1 MLHQQ
6 IERNKQRT
14 VLIVFLF
21 FALFAGLGAAIGY
34 LNWNDALSGV
44 VIALVVGAAYV
55 AIMVAQSTK
64 VVMSLNNAREITDK
78 AQYPMLWNIVEELTI
93 VTRLPFP
100 RIFIIEDESPNAFAA
115 GNSPEKASV
124 AVTTGLLKQ
133 LNREEL
139 SGVLAHEF
147 AHIRNYDIRLSTI
160 ALAIAG
166 LIAFLAQF
174 STRMMFW
181 GGGGRRRSKND
192 NSGGLGIILL
202 VLSLLILLLSPFVA
216 TIIRLALSRN
226 REYLADATAVEF
238 TRNPQGLISAL
249 RKISSSKPMEEANNA
264 SASLYIVNPFK
275 RVKEGEAEER
285 DGFMS
290 THPSTTNRIKRLE
303 AM

>member
-1 MLHQQ
+1 
-6 IERNKQRT
+6 
-14 VLIVFLF
+14 
-21 FALFAGLGAAIGY
+21 
-34 LNWNDALSGV
+34 
-44 VIALVVGAAYV
+44 
-55 AIMVAQSTK
+55 
-64 VVMSLNNAREITDK
+64 
-78 AQYPMLWNIVEELTI
+78 VEEIQIGHVVEEMTI

-124 AVTTGLLKQ
+124 AVTTGLLKK

-139 SGVLAHEF
+139 TGVLAHEF
-147 AHIRNYDIRLSTI
+147 AHIRNYDIRLSTV

-181 GGGGRRRSKND
+181 GGGGRRRRSD
-192 NSGGLGIILL
+192 NSGGAGIILL
-202 VLSLLILLLSPFVA
+202 ILSLLILVLSPFVA

-226 REYLADATAVEF
+226 REYLADASAIEF
-238 TRNPQGLISAL
+238 TRNPEGLKSAL
-249 RKISSSKPMEEANNA
+249 NKIANSDPMEAANAA

-275 RVKEGEAEER
+275 RMKEGETES
-285 DGFMS
+285 DGLFS
-290 THPSTTNRIKRLE
+290 THPSTANRIKRLE

>member
-1 MLHQQ
+1 LLHQQ
-6 IERNKQRT
+6 IEQNKRRT

-21 FALFAGLGAAIGY
+21 FLLFAALGAAIGY
-34 LNWNDALSGV
+34 LNWDNALSGV
-44 VIALVVGAAYV
+44 ALALIIGVAYV
-55 AIMVAQSTK
+55 GIMVAQSTQ

-78 AQYPMLWNIVEELTI
+78 AQYPMLWNIVEEMTI

-124 AVTTGLLKQ
+124 AVTTGLLKK

-139 SGVLAHEF
+139 TGVLAHEF
-147 AHIRNYDIRLSTI
+147 AHIRNYDIRLSTV

-181 GGGGRRRSKND
+181 GGGRRRRSD
-192 NSGGLGIILL
+192 NSGGAGIILL
-202 VLSLLILLLSPFVA
+202 ILSLLILVLSPFVA

-226 REYLADATAVEF
+226 REYLADASAVEF
-238 TRNPQGLISAL
+238 TRNPEGLKSAL
-249 RKISSSKPMEEANNA
+249 SKIATSDPMEAANAA

-275 RVKEGEAEER
+275 RMKEGETES
-285 DGFMS
+285 DGLFS
-290 THPSTTNRIKRLE
+290 THPSTANRIKRLE

>member
-6 IERNKQRT
+6 IEQNKRRT

-21 FALFAGLGAAIGY
+21 FLLFAAFGAAIGY
-34 LNWNDALSGV
+34 LNWDNALSGV
-44 VIALVVGAAYV
+44 ALALIIGLAYV
-55 AIMVAQSTK
+55 VIMVAQSTQ
-64 VVMSLNNAREITDK
+64 VVMSLNNAKEITDK
-78 AQYPMLWNIVEELTI
+78 AQYPMLWNIVEEMTI

-124 AVTTGLLKQ
+124 AVTTGLLKK

-139 SGVLAHEF
+139 TGVLAHEF
-147 AHIRNYDIRLSTI
+147 AHIRNYDIRLSTV

-181 GGGGRRRSKND
+181 GGGRRRRSD
-192 NSGGLGIILL
+192 NSGGAGIILL
-202 VLSLLILLLSPFVA
+202 ILSLLILVLSPFVA

-226 REYLADATAVEF
+226 REYLADASAIEF
-238 TRNPQGLISAL
+238 TRNPEGLKSAL
-249 RKISSSKPMEEANNA
+249 IKIATSDPMEAANAA

-275 RVKEGEAEER
+275 RMKEGEAEN
-285 DGFMS
+285 DGLFS
-290 THPSTTNRIKRLE
+290 THPSTANRIKRLE

>member
-6 IERNKQRT
+6 IEQNKRRT

-21 FALFAGLGAAIGY
+21 FLLFAALGAAIGY
-34 LNWNDALSGV
+34 LNWDNALSGV
-44 VIALVVGAAYV
+44 ALALIIGLAYV
-55 AIMVAQSTK
+55 VIMVAQSTQ
-64 VVMSLNNAREITDK
+64 VVMSLNNAKEITDK
-78 AQYPMLWNIVEELTI
+78 AQYPMLWNIVEEMTI

-124 AVTTGLLKQ
+124 AVTTGLLKK

-139 SGVLAHEF
+139 TGVLAHEF
-147 AHIRNYDIRLSTI
+147 AHIRNYDIRLSTV

-181 GGGGRRRSKND
+181 GGGRRRRSD
-192 NSGGLGIILL
+192 NSGGAGIILMI
-202 VLSLLILLLSPFVA
+202 LSLLILVLSPFVA

-226 REYLADATAVEF
+226 REYLADASAIEF
-238 TRNPQGLISAL
+238 TRNPEGLKSAL
-249 RKISSSKPMEEANNA
+249 IKIATSDPMEAANAA

-275 RVKEGEAEER
+275 RMKAGEAEN
-285 DGFMS
+285 DGLFS
-290 THPSTTNRIKRLE
+290 THPSTANRIKRLE

>member
-1 MLHQQ
+1 
-6 IERNKQRT
+6 

-21 FALFAGLGAAIGY
+21 FLLFAALGAAIGY
-34 LNWNDALSGV
+34 LNWDNALSGV
-44 VIALVVGAAYV
+44 ALALIIGLAYV
-55 AIMVAQSTK
+55 VIMVAQSTQ
-64 VVMSLNNAREITDK
+64 VVMSLNNAKEITDK
-78 AQYPMLWNIVEELTI
+78 AQYPMLWNIVEEMTI

-124 AVTTGLLKQ
+124 AVTTGLLKK

-139 SGVLAHEF
+139 TGVLAHEF
-147 AHIRNYDIRLSTI
+147 AHIRNYDIRLSTV

-181 GGGGRRRSKND
+181 GGGRRRRSD
-192 NSGGLGIILL
+192 NSGGAGIILL
-202 VLSLLILLLSPFVA
+202 ILSLLILVLSPFVA

-226 REYLADATAVEF
+226 REYLADASAIEF
-238 TRNPQGLISAL
+238 TRNPEGLKSAL
-249 RKISSSKPMEEANNA
+249 IKIATSDPMEAANAA

-275 RVKEGEAEER
+275 RMKEGEAEN
-285 DGFMS
+285 DGLFS
-290 THPSTTNRIKRLE
+290 THPSTANRIKRLE

>member
-1 MLHQQ
+1 LLHQQ
-6 IERNKQRT
+6 IEQNKRRT

-21 FALFAGLGAAIGY
+21 FLLFAALGAAIGY
-34 LNWNDALSGV
+34 LNWDNALSGV
-44 VIALVVGAAYV
+44 ALALIIGLAYV
-55 AIMVAQSTK
+55 VIMVAQSTQ
-64 VVMSLNNAREITDK
+64 VVMSLNNAKEITDK
-78 AQYPMLWNIVEELTI
+78 AQYPMLWNIVEEMTI

-124 AVTTGLLKQ
+124 AVTTGLLKK

-139 SGVLAHEF
+139 TGVLAHEF
-147 AHIRNYDIRLSTI
+147 AHIRNYDIRLSTV

-181 GGGGRRRSKND
+181 GGGRRRRSD
-192 NSGGLGIILL
+192 NSGGAGIILL
-202 VLSLLILLLSPFVA
+202 ILSLLILVLSPFVA

-226 REYLADATAVEF
+226 REYLADASAIEF
-238 TRNPQGLISAL
+238 TRNPEGLKSAL
-249 RKISSSKPMEEANNA
+249 SKIANSDPMEAANAA

-275 RVKEGEAEER
+275 RMKAGETES
-285 DGFMS
+285 DGLFS
-290 THPSTTNRIKRLE
+290 THPSTANRIKRLE

>member
-6 IERNKQRT
+6 IEQNKRRT

-21 FALFAGLGAAIGY
+21 FLLFAALGAAIGY
-34 LNWNDALSGV
+34 LNWDNALSGV
-44 VIALVVGAAYV
+44 ALALIIGLAYV
-55 AIMVAQSTK
+55 VIMVAQSTQ
-64 VVMSLNNAREITDK
+64 VVMSLNNAKEITDK
-78 AQYPMLWNIVEELTI
+78 AQYPMLWNIVEEMTI

-124 AVTTGLLKQ
+124 SVTTGLLKK

-139 SGVLAHEF
+139 TGVLAHEF
-147 AHIRNYDIRLSTI
+147 AHIRNYDIRLSTV

-181 GGGGRRRSKND
+181 GGGRRRRSD
-192 NSGGLGIILL
+192 NSGGAGFILL
-202 VLSLLILLLSPFVA
+202 ILSLLILVLSPFVA

-226 REYLADATAVEF
+226 REYLADASAIEF
-238 TRNPQGLISAL
+238 TRNPEGLKSAL
-249 RKISSSKPMEEANNA
+249 IKIATSDPMEAANAA

-275 RVKEGEAEER
+275 RMKAGEAEN
-285 DGFMS
+285 DGLFS
-290 THPSTTNRIKRLE
+290 THPSTANRIKRLE

>member
-6 IERNKQRT
+6 IEQNKRRT

-21 FALFAGLGAAIGY
+21 FLLFAALGAAIGY
-34 LNWNDALSGV
+34 LNWDNALSGV
-44 VIALVVGAAYV
+44 ALALIIGLAYV
-55 AIMVAQSTK
+55 VIMVAQSTQ
-64 VVMSLNNAREITDK
+64 VVMSLNNAKEITDK
-78 AQYPMLWNIVEELTI
+78 AQYPMLWNIVEEMTI

-124 AVTTGLLKQ
+124 AVTTGLLKK

-139 SGVLAHEF
+139 TGVLAHEF
-147 AHIRNYDIRLSTI
+147 AHIRNYDIRLSTV

-181 GGGGRRRSKND
+181 GGGRRRRSD
-192 NSGGLGIILL
+192 NSGGAGFILL
-202 VLSLLILLLSPFVA
+202 ILSLLILVLSPFVA

-226 REYLADATAVEF
+226 REYLADASAIEF
-238 TRNPQGLISAL
+238 TRNPEGLKSAL
-249 RKISSSKPMEEANNA
+249 IKIATSDPMEAANAA

-275 RVKEGEAEER
+275 RMKAGEAEN
-285 DGFMS
+285 DGLFS
-290 THPSTTNRIKRLE
+290 THPSTANRIKRLE

>member
-6 IERNKQRT
+6 IEQNKRRT

-21 FALFAGLGAAIGY
+21 FLLFAALGAAIGY
-34 LNWNDALSGV
+34 LNWDNALSGV
-44 VIALVVGAAYV
+44 ALALIIGLAYV
-55 AIMVAQSTK
+55 VIMVAQSTQ
-64 VVMSLNNAREITDK
+64 VVMSLNNAKEITDK
-78 AQYPMLWNIVEELTI
+78 AQYPMLWNIVEEMTI

-124 AVTTGLLKQ
+124 AVTTGLLKK

-139 SGVLAHEF
+139 TGVLAHEF
-147 AHIRNYDIRLSTI
+147 AHIRNYDIRLSTV

-174 STRMMFW
+174 STRMMLR
-181 GGGGRRRSKND
+181 GGGRRRRSD
-192 NSGGLGIILL
+192 NSGGAGIILL
-202 VLSLLILLLSPFVA
+202 ILSLLILVLSPFVA

-226 REYLADATAVEF
+226 REYLADASAIEF
-238 TRNPQGLISAL
+238 TRNPEGLKSAL
-249 RKISSSKPMEEANNA
+249 IKIATSDPMEAANAA

-275 RVKEGEAEER
+275 RMKEGEAEN
-285 DGFMS
+285 DGLFS
-290 THPSTTNRIKRLE
+290 THPSTANRIKRLE

>member
-6 IERNKQRT
+6 IEQNKRRT

-21 FALFAGLGAAIGY
+21 FLLFAALGAAIGY
-34 LNWNDALSGV
+34 LNWDNALSGV
-44 VIALVVGAAYV
+44 ALALIIGLAYV
-55 AIMVAQSTK
+55 VIMVAQSTQ
-64 VVMSLNNAREITDK
+64 VVMSLNNAKEITDK
-78 AQYPMLWNIVEELTI
+78 AQYPMLWNIVDEMTI

-124 AVTTGLLKQ
+124 AVTTGLLKK

-139 SGVLAHEF
+139 TGVLAHEF
-147 AHIRNYDIRLSTI
+147 AHIRNYDIRLSTV

-181 GGGGRRRSKND
+181 GGGRRRRSD
-192 NSGGLGIILL
+192 NSGGAGIILL
-202 VLSLLILLLSPFVA
+202 ILSLLILVLSPFVA

-226 REYLADATAVEF
+226 REYLADASAIEF
-238 TRNPQGLISAL
+238 TRNPEGLKSAL
-249 RKISSSKPMEEANNA
+249 SKIATSDPMEAANAA

-275 RVKEGEAEER
+275 RMKEGETES
-285 DGFMS
+285 DGLFS
-290 THPSTTNRIKRLE
+290 THPSTANRIKRLE

>member
-6 IERNKQRT
+6 IEQNKRRT

-21 FALFAGLGAAIGY
+21 FLLFAALGAAIGY
-34 LNWNDALSGV
+34 LNWDNALSGV
-44 VIALVVGAAYV
+44 ALALIIGLAYV
-55 AIMVAQSTK
+55 VIMVAQSTQ
-64 VVMSLNNAREITDK
+64 VVMSLNNAKEITDK
-78 AQYPMLWNIVEELTI
+78 AQYPMLWNIVEEMTI

-124 AVTTGLLKQ
+124 AVTTGLLKK

-139 SGVLAHEF
+139 TGVLAHEF
-147 AHIRNYDIRLSTI
+147 AHIRNYDIRLSTV

-181 GGGGRRRSKND
+181 GGGRRRRSD
-192 NSGGLGIILL
+192 NSGGAGIILL
-202 VLSLLILLLSPFVA
+202 ILSLLILVLSPFVA

-226 REYLADATAVEF
+226 REYLADASAIEF
-238 TRNPQGLISAL
+238 TRNPEGLKSAL
-249 RKISSSKPMEEANNA
+249 IKIATSDPMEAANAA

-275 RVKEGEAEER
+275 RMKAGEAEN
-285 DGFMS
+285 DGLFS
-290 THPSTTNRIKRLE
+290 THPSTANRIKRLE

>member
-6 IERNKQRT
+6 IEQNKRRT

-21 FALFAGLGAAIGY
+21 FLLFAALGAAIGY
-34 LNWNDALSGV
+34 LNWDNALSGV
-44 VIALVVGAAYV
+44 ALALIIGLAYV
-55 AIMVAQSTK
+55 VIMVAQSTQ
-64 VVMSLNNAREITDK
+64 VVMSLNNAKEITDK
-78 AQYPMLWNIVEELTI
+78 AQYPMLWNIVEEMTI

-124 AVTTGLLKQ
+124 AVTTGLLKK

-139 SGVLAHEF
+139 TGVLAHEF
-147 AHIRNYDIRLSTI
+147 AHIRNYDIRLSTV

-181 GGGGRRRSKND
+181 GGGRRRRSD
-192 NSGGLGIILL
+192 NSGGAGIILL
-202 VLSLLILLLSPFVA
+202 ILSLLILVLSPFVA

-226 REYLADATAVEF
+226 REYLADASAIEF
-238 TRNPQGLISAL
+238 TRNPEGLKSAL
-249 RKISSSKPMEEANNA
+249 IKIATSDPMEAANAA

-275 RVKEGEAEER
+275 RMKEGEAEN
-285 DGFMS
+285 DGLFS
-290 THPSTTNRIKRLE
+290 THPSTANRIKRLE
-303 AM
+303 DM

>member
-6 IERNKQRT
+6 IEQNKRRT
-14 VLIVFLF
+14 LLIVFLF
-21 FALFAGLGAAIGY
+21 FLLFAALGAAIGY
-34 LNWNDALSGV
+34 LNWDNALSGV
-44 VIALVVGAAYV
+44 ALALIIGLAYV
-55 AIMVAQSTK
+55 VIMVAQSTQ
-64 VVMSLNNAREITDK
+64 VVMSLNNAKEITDK
-78 AQYPMLWNIVEELTI
+78 AQYPMLWNIVDEMTI

-124 AVTTGLLKQ
+124 AVTTGLLKK

-139 SGVLAHEF
+139 TGVLAHEF
-147 AHIRNYDIRLSTI
+147 AHIRNYDIRLSTV

-181 GGGGRRRSKND
+181 GGGGRRRRSD
-192 NSGGLGIILL
+192 NSGGAGIVLL
-202 VLSLLILLLSPFVA
+202 ILSLLILVLSPFVA

-226 REYLADATAVEF
+226 REYLADASAIEF
-238 TRNPQGLISAL
+238 TRNPEGLKSAL
-249 RKISSSKPMEEANNA
+249 SKIANSDPMEAANAA

-275 RVKEGEAEER
+275 RMKEGETES
-285 DGFMS
+285 DGLFS
-290 THPSTTNRIKRLE
+290 THPSTANRIKRLE

>member
-6 IERNKQRT
+6 IEQNKRRT

-21 FALFAGLGAAIGY
+21 FLLFAALGAAIGY
-34 LNWNDALSGV
+34 LNWDNALSGV
-44 VIALVVGAAYV
+44 ALALIIGLAYV
-55 AIMVAQSTK
+55 VIMVAQSTQ
-64 VVMSLNNAREITDK
+64 VVMSLNNAKEITDK
-78 AQYPMLWNIVEELTI
+78 AQYPMLWNIVEEMTI

-124 AVTTGLLKQ
+124 AVTTGLLKK

-139 SGVLAHEF
+139 TGVLAHEF
-147 AHIRNYDIRLSTI
+147 AHIRNYDIRLSTV

-181 GGGGRRRSKND
+181 GGGRRRRSD
-192 NSGGLGIILL
+192 NSGGAGIILL
-202 VLSLLILLLSPFVA
+202 IFSLLILVLSPFVA

-226 REYLADATAVEF
+226 REYLADASAIEF
-238 TRNPQGLISAL
+238 TRNPEGLKSAL
-249 RKISSSKPMEEANNA
+249 IKIATSDPMEAANAA

-275 RVKEGEAEER
+275 RMKEGEAEN
-285 DGFMS
+285 DGLFS
-290 THPSTTNRIKRLE
+290 THPSTANRIKRLE

>member
-6 IERNKQRT
+6 IEQNKRRT

-21 FALFAGLGAAIGY
+21 FLLFAALGAAIGY
-34 LNWNDALSGV
+34 LNWDNALSGV
-44 VIALVVGAAYV
+44 TLALIIGLAYV
-55 AIMVAQSTK
+55 VIMVAQSTQ
-64 VVMSLNNAREITDK
+64 VVMSLNNAKEITDK
-78 AQYPMLWNIVEELTI
+78 AQYPMLWNIVEEMTI

-124 AVTTGLLKQ
+124 AVTTGLLKK

-139 SGVLAHEF
+139 TGVLAHEF
-147 AHIRNYDIRLSTI
+147 AHIRNYDIRLSTV

-181 GGGGRRRSKND
+181 GGGRRRRSD
-192 NSGGLGIILL
+192 NSGGAGIILL
-202 VLSLLILLLSPFVA
+202 ILSLLILVLSPFVA

-226 REYLADATAVEF
+226 REYLADASAIEF
-238 TRNPQGLISAL
+238 TRNPEGLKSAL
-249 RKISSSKPMEEANNA
+249 IKIATSDPMEAANAA

-275 RVKEGEAEER
+275 RMKEGEAEN
-285 DGFMS
+285 DGLFS
-290 THPSTTNRIKRLE
+290 THPSTANRIKRLE

>member
-6 IERNKQRT
+6 IEQNKRRT

-21 FALFAGLGAAIGY
+21 FLLFAALGAAIGY
-34 LNWNDALSGV
+34 LNWDNALSGV
-44 VIALVVGAAYV
+44 ALALIIGLAYV
-55 AIMVAQSTK
+55 VIMVAQSTQ
-64 VVMSLNNAREITDK
+64 VVMSLNNAKEITDK
-78 AQYPMLWNIVEELTI
+78 AQYPMLWNIVEEMTI

-124 AVTTGLLKQ
+124 AVTTGLLKK

-139 SGVLAHEF
+139 TGVLAHEF
-147 AHIRNYDIRLSTI
+147 AHIRNYDIRLSTV

-181 GGGGRRRSKND
+181 GGGRRRRSD
-192 NSGGLGIILL
+192 NSGGAGIILL
-202 VLSLLILLLSPFVA
+202 ILSLLILVLSPFVA

-226 REYLADATAVEF
+226 REYLADASAIEF
-238 TRNPQGLISAL
+238 TRNPEGLKSAL
-249 RKISSSKPMEEANNA
+249 IKIATSDPMEAANAA

-275 RVKEGEAEER
+275 RMKEGEAEN
-285 DGFMS
+285 DGLFS
-290 THPSTTNRIKRLE
+290 THPSTANRIKRLE

>member
-1 MLHQQ
+1 M
-6 IERNKQRT
+6 
-14 VLIVFLF
+14 
-21 FALFAGLGAAIGY
+21 
-34 LNWNDALSGV
+34 
-44 VIALVVGAAYV
+44 
-55 AIMVAQSTK
+55 
-64 VVMSLNNAREITDK
+64 
-78 AQYPMLWNIVEELTI
+78 TI

-124 AVTTGLLKQ
+124 AVTTGLLKK

-139 SGVLAHEF
+139 TGVLAHEF
-147 AHIRNYDIRLSTI
+147 AHIRNYDIRLSTV

-181 GGGGRRRSKND
+181 GGGGRRRKSD
-192 NSGGLGIILL
+192 NSGGAGIILL
-202 VLSLLILLLSPFVA
+202 ILSLLILVLSPFVA

-226 REYLADATAVEF
+226 REYLADASAVEF
-238 TRNPQGLISAL
+238 TRNPEGLKSAL
-249 RKISSSKPMEEANNA
+249 IKIATSEPMEAANAA

-275 RVKEGEAEER
+275 RMREGEAES
-285 DGFMS
+285 DGLFS
-290 THPSTTNRIKRLE
+290 THPSTANRIKRLE

>member
-6 IERNKQRT
+6 IEQNKRRT

-21 FALFAGLGAAIGY
+21 FLLFAALGAAIGY
-34 LNWNDALSGV
+34 LNWDNALSGV
-44 VIALVVGAAYV
+44 ALALIIGLAYV
-55 AIMVAQSTK
+55 VIMVAQSTQ
-64 VVMSLNNAREITDK
+64 VVMSLNNAKEITDK
-78 AQYPMLWNIVEELTI
+78 AQYPMLWNIVEEMTI

-124 AVTTGLLKQ
+124 AVTTGLLKK

-139 SGVLAHEF
+139 TGVLAHEF
-147 AHIRNYDIRLSTI
+147 AHIRNYDIRLSTV

-181 GGGGRRRSKND
+181 GGGRRRRSD
-192 NSGGLGIILL
+192 NSGGAGIILMI
-202 VLSLLILLLSPFVA
+202 LSLLILVLSPFVA

-226 REYLADATAVEF
+226 REYLADASAIEF
-238 TRNPQGLISAL
+238 TRNPEGLKSAL
-249 RKISSSKPMEEANNA
+249 IKIATSDPMEAANAA

-275 RVKEGEAEER
+275 RMKEGEAEN
-285 DGFMS
+285 DGLFS
-290 THPSTTNRIKRLE
+290 THPSTANRIKRLE

>member
-1 MLHQQ
+1 M
-6 IERNKQRT
+6 
-14 VLIVFLF
+14 LIVFLF
-21 FALFAGLGAAIGY
+21 FLLFAALGAAIGY
-34 LNWNDALSGV
+34 LNWGNPLSGV
-44 VIALVVGAAYV
+44 ALALIIGLAYV
-55 AIMVAQSTK
+55 VIMVAQSTQ
-64 VVMSLNNAREITDK
+64 VVMSLNNAKEITDK
-78 AQYPMLWNIVEELTI
+78 AQYPMLWNIVEEMTI

-124 AVTTGLLKQ
+124 AVTTGLLKK

-139 SGVLAHEF
+139 TGVLAHEF
-147 AHIRNYDIRLSTI
+147 AHIRNYDIRLSTV

-181 GGGGRRRSKND
+181 GGGRRRRSD
-192 NSGGLGIILL
+192 NSGGAGIILL
-202 VLSLLILLLSPFVA
+202 ILSLLILVLSPFVA

-226 REYLADATAVEF
+226 REYLADASAIEF
-238 TRNPQGLISAL
+238 TRNPEGLKSAL
-249 RKISSSKPMEEANNA
+249 IKIATSDPMEAANAA

-275 RVKEGEAEER
+275 RMKEGEAEN
-285 DGFMS
+285 DGLFS
-290 THPSTTNRIKRLE
+290 THPSTANRIKRLE

>member
-1 MLHQQ
+1 M
-6 IERNKQRT
+6 
-14 VLIVFLF
+14 FLF

-44 VIALVVGAAYV
+44 VVALVVGAAYV

-139 SGVLAHEF
+139 TGVLAHEF
-147 AHIRNYDIRLSTI
+147 SHIRNYDIRLSTI

-181 GGGGRRRSKND
+181 GGGGRRRSKSND
-192 NSGGLGIILL
+192 SGGLGIILF
-202 VLSLLILLLSPFVA
+202 VLSLLILILSPFVA

-249 RKISSSKPMEEANNA
+249 RKISSSKPMEEANTA

-275 RVKEGEAEER
+275 RLKEGEAEEER

>member
-1 MLHQQ
+1 M
-6 IERNKQRT
+6 
-14 VLIVFLF
+14 LIVFLF
-21 FALFAGLGAAIGY
+21 FLLFAALGAAIGY
-34 LNWNDALSGV
+34 LNWDNALSGV
-44 VIALVVGAAYV
+44 ALALIIGLAYV
-55 AIMVAQSTK
+55 VIMVAQSTQ
-64 VVMSLNNAREITDK
+64 VVMSLNNAKEITDK
-78 AQYPMLWNIVEELTI
+78 AQYPMLWNIVEEMTI

-124 AVTTGLLKQ
+124 AVTTGLLKK

-139 SGVLAHEF
+139 TGVLAHEF
-147 AHIRNYDIRLSTI
+147 AHIRNYDIRLSTV

-181 GGGGRRRSKND
+181 GGGRRRRSD
-192 NSGGLGIILL
+192 NSGGAGIILL
-202 VLSLLILLLSPFVA
+202 ILSLLILVLSPFVA

-226 REYLADATAVEF
+226 REYLADASAIEF
-238 TRNPQGLISAL
+238 TRNPEGLKSAL
-249 RKISSSKPMEEANNA
+249 IKIATSDPMEAANAA

-275 RVKEGEAEER
+275 RMKEGEAEN
-285 DGFMS
+285 DGLFS
-290 THPSTTNRIKRLE
+290 THPSTANRIKRLE

>member
-1 MLHQQ
+1 LLHQQ
-6 IERNKQRT
+6 IEQNKRRT

-21 FALFAGLGAAIGY
+21 FLLFAALGAAIGY
-34 LNWNDALSGV
+34 LNWDNALSGV
-44 VIALVVGAAYV
+44 ALALIIGLAYV
-55 AIMVAQSTK
+55 VIMVAQSTQ
-64 VVMSLNNAREITDK
+64 VVMSLNNAKEITDK
-78 AQYPMLWNIVEELTI
+78 AQYPMLWNIVEEMTI

-124 AVTTGLLKQ
+124 AVTTGLLKK

-139 SGVLAHEF
+139 TGVLAHEF
-147 AHIRNYDIRLSTI
+147 AHIRNYDIRLSTV

-181 GGGGRRRSKND
+181 GGGRRRRSD
-192 NSGGLGIILL
+192 NSGGAGIILL
-202 VLSLLILLLSPFVA
+202 ILSLLILVLSPFVA

-226 REYLADATAVEF
+226 REYLADASAIEF
-238 TRNPQGLISAL
+238 TRNPEGLKSAL
-249 RKISSSKPMEEANNA
+249 IKIATSDPMEAANAA

-275 RVKEGEAEER
+275 RMKEGEAEN
-285 DGFMS
+285 DGLFS
-290 THPSTTNRIKRLE
+290 THPSTANRIKRLE